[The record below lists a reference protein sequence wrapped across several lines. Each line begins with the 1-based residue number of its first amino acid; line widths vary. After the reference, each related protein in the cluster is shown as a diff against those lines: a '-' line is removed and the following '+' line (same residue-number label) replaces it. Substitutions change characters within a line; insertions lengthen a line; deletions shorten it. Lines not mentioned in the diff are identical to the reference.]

1 MLRDQAWVKP
11 ERPHTGGK
19 AGGKA
24 GGSSHVGNA
33 HEIPRDAPREFVRA
47 RSTETDATSIGKK
60 GRGQGRHLAGGKT
73 GGKAGGKAGSK
84 AGGKAG
90 SKAGGKAGSSLQAG
104 NTHEIQRGVPQEPGR
119 VYNDVGAASE
129 TDATSGRKKKK
140 KGQKPKCGFCEKLI
154 HKQCGNWRCQGFAC
168 DSHLQHRWL
177 NGRVSRRRYCP
188 NCKEGPVQHYFG
200 GPLLGHPEAAAY
212 LYDQLRAR

>member
-1 MLRDQAWVKP
+1 MARAELEAGAQAMRT
-11 ERPHTGGK
+11 EQ

-24 GGSSHVGNA
+24 GS
-33 HEIPRDAPREFVRA
+33 
-47 RSTETDATSIGKK
+47 
-60 GRGQGRHLAGGKT
+60 
-73 GGKAGGKAGSK
+73 KAGGEAGSKAGGEAGSK

-90 SKAGGKAGSSLQAG
+90 SKAGGEAGSKAGGKA
-104 NTHEIQRGVPQEPGR
+104 GR

-154 HKQCGNWRCQGFAC
+154 HKQCGMWRCQGFAC

-212 LYDQLRAR
+212 LYKQLPGWILYEQHRGHMPDP